1 MAPPTKAQLQN
12 QVKQLKAAKKA
23 RNQPKANQPRV
34 ANSNAMLARL
44 AHQACDVTNPF
55 CVGSIRSKW
64 PDGSSAYT
72 IAMPRRK
79 RIAVTTNSN
88 GSVAVVLSP
97 CAGGFCDYMVGT
109 LNNTTLQASF
119 SIPDKTADVRNY
131 EPVLQDLGTVTT
143 SYTQSRTV
151 SCGFS
156 FTPTASFTDAKGSYS
171 FIESNSLILKSTGT
185 FDFDAS
191 VLQRPT
197 YYTVPLR
204 NTDSTYIISRPSGA
218 SSREFHDIGFAKVTS
233 GSIDNAT
240 STQSVNT
247 QDWSAIYLIVQGGP
261 TSQVVGFI
269 DVYQNVE
276 VTIKTSD
283 VTMAPMLTPAPPMNN
298 MLVKASQALSRTNV
312 PVSGTVD
319 KVDKTFLAKA
329 YDFFKPY
336 VNPSTA
342 RAVGSVAA
350 GYLMGG
356 PAGGATALAQLMG
369 PGNPT
374 ILEVD

>member
-12 QVKQLKAAKKA
+12 QIKQLKAAKK
-23 RNQPKANQPRV
+23 KAKPPPQPR
-34 ANSNAMLARL
+34 AGNSNLALARL

-72 IAMPRRK
+72 IALPRRK

-97 CAGGFCDYMVGT
+97 SAGGFCDYMVGT
-109 LNNTTLQASF
+109 LNNTTLIASF
-119 SIPDKTADVRNY
+119 SIPDKTADVANY
-131 EPVLQDLGTVTT
+131 NPVLQDLGATTT

-156 FTPTASFTDAKGSYS
+156 FTPTASFTDAKGSVS
-171 FIESNSLILKSTGT
+171 FIESNSLTLKSTGT
-185 FDFDAS
+185 FNFDAS

-204 NTDSTYIISRPSGA
+204 NTDSTYIISRPSGV
-218 SSREFHDIGFAKVTS
+218 SSREFHDIGYAKVNA

-240 STQSVNT
+240 STNSLDT
-247 QDWSAIYLIVQGGP
+247 QDWSAVYLIVQGGP
-261 TSQVVGFI
+261 VSQVVGFI

-283 VTMAPMLTPAPPMNN
+283 TTMAPMLSPAPPMNN
-298 MLVKASQALSRTNV
+298 MLMKASQAMSRTNV
-312 PVSGTVD
+312 PVTGTVD
-319 KVDKTFLAKA
+319 KVDKSFLAKA
-329 YDFFKPY
+329 YDFLKPY
-336 VNPSTA
+336 VTA
-342 RAVGSVAA
+342 SNIKAVGSVAA

-356 PAGGATALAQLMG
+356 PMGGATAYAQLMG

-374 ILEVD
+374 VLEVD